1 MTRKSTSAF
10 GNCWKG
16 IFEIKCPNKYAGKD
30 QPVFRSRLELRLM
43 SALDSSS
50 HVIQWASEQ
59 PLIPYI
65 HPIRTIQEGRQ
76 IVWNYHPDFLI
87 KLTNGT
93 KTWIE
98 LVEIKPSKQTKKP
111 LPWGKGRSIKL
122 ANYEAETYAVNVA
135 KWESAIALCEQK
147 DWVFRI
153 ITEQT
158 LDTYIR
164 SIQR

>member
-1 MTRKSTSAF
+1 MMKKSSKAY

-16 IFEIKCPNKYAGKD
+16 MFEVKNPNKYAGKEF
-30 QPVFRSRLELRLM
+30 PIFRSRLERRLM
-43 SALDSSS
+43 TALDSSV
-50 HVIQWASEQ
+50 HVVQWASEQ
-59 PLIPYI
+59 PHIPYI
-65 HPIRTIQEGRQ
+65 HPIRTLQEGKQ

-93 KTWIE
+93 KTWVE

-135 KWESAIALCEQK
+135 KWESAIELCEK
-147 DWVFRI
+147 NGWVFRI
-153 ITEQT
+153 ITERT
-158 LDTYIR
+158 LDEYIR
-164 SIQR
+164 SIL